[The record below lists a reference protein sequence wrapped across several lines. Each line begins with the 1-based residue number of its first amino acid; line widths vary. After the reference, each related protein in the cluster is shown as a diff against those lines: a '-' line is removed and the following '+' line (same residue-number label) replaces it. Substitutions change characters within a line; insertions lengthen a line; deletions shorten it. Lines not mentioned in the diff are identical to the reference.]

1 MSDATEDTVEPVLMY
16 EPNCSLIAEVGVGF
30 KITNFITEEK
40 IKSCETLLEKA
51 SEEFFDDAEADLQA
65 LERMTS
71 ELTAETIDNHA
82 HQMQTHAYNIKSLA
96 KVLGFT
102 LITEIC
108 IHLVGTISSNK
119 LSAEKRKAILQSLS
133 GALRLTFMQ
142 HIRDD
147 GGEVG
152 KELLNS
158 LRKHV

>member
-16 EPNCSLIAEVGVGF
+16 EANCSLIADVGEDF
-30 KITNFITEEK
+30 KIASFITEEK

-51 SEEFFDDAEADLQA
+51 SEDFFDDAEVDLQA
-65 LERMTS
+65 LERMTR
-71 ELTAETIDNHA
+71 ELTAETIETHA
-82 HQMQTHAYNIKSLA
+82 HQMETHAYNIRSLA

-108 IHLVGTISSNK
+108 IHLVGTISSKK
-119 LSAEKRKAILQSLS
+119 LSAEKRKAILQSLV

-142 HIRDD
+142 RIRDD
-147 GGEVG
+147 GGAVG